1 MEFGPFMIWIIL
13 QAIILI
19 YIIILVIMGKCF
31 KTKEILSLVINNY
44 DIILLIQKMFGEEN
58 KEMLGRPS
66 EPIRLTQNKNT
77 IISEKEENL
86 IE

>member
-1 MEFGPFMIWIIL
+1 
-13 QAIILI
+13 
-19 YIIILVIMGKCF
+19 
-31 KTKEILSLVINNY
+31 
-44 DIILLIQKMFGEEN
+44 MFGEEN